1 MFMNIVRQA
10 VRRLERLE
18 ALDKVA
24 RPLART
30 VGRAVRPRVVRNLL
44 SGTDLGH
51 PLHPVLTDLP
61 IGAWVMSAPLDAA
74 LAGSGTS
81 RSWCRRLTEPTPSL
95 MVLLWLP

>member
-1 MFMNIVRQA
+1 MNILQQA

-24 RPLART
+24 RPLARA

-51 PLHPVLTDLP
+51 PLH
-61 IGAWVMSAPLDAA
+61 
-74 LAGSGTS
+74 
-81 RSWCRRLTEPTPSL
+81 RC
-95 MVLLWLP
+95 

>member
-1 MFMNIVRQA
+1 MNILQQT

-30 VGRAVRPRVVRNLL
+30 VGRAVRPRVVRNVL
-44 SGTDLGH
+44 SGTYLGH

-61 IGAWVMSAPLDAA
+61 IGAWVMSALLDAA
-74 LAGSGTS
+74 GG
-81 RSWCRRLTEPTPSL
+81 RPPRGPPTCWSPPAS
-95 MVLLWLP
+95 